1 MFCERNSFYLVFF
14 IAYVVRLNQRE
25 SVLMES
31 SNLRW
36 LTVDFGNGRSLH
48 TAQADLVY
56 LIDLIVCSFFFFL
69 FLLIQIK
76 YALCINVSRKNF
88 LAVPI
93 HYHNEFL
100 FLLVRLLEVQF
111 WKCLSLLSNIPRS

>member
-31 SNLRW
+31 SNLQW

-48 TAQADLVY
+48 TAQADP
-56 LIDLIVCSFFFFL
+56 C
-69 FLLIQIK
+69 
-76 YALCINVSRKNF
+76 
-88 LAVPI
+88 VPD
-93 HYHNEFL
+93 
-100 FLLVRLLEVQF
+100 
-111 WKCLSLLSNIPRS
+111 